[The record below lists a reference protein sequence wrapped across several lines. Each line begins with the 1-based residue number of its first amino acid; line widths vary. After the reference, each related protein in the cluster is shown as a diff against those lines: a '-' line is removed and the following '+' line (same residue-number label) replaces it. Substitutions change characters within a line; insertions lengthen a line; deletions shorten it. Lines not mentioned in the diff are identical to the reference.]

1 MRADRPVRNV
11 ASEVAASGLRSV
23 CIPAPRTD
31 EEWRA
36 LLAVVEPDRLGGL
49 LARAIR
55 EGEIELPPEQVA
67 DAAALHDRAMRW
79 CLRLERRMLGVAAE
93 LTDRGVPFRVL
104 KGLAVAHLDYEDP
117 ADRVF
122 RDMDLLVPSADLERT
137 VDILTGLGFLPTQVE
152 PRRGFQREFGKGR
165 STSAPDGVEVDVH
178 RTLAMGP
185 YAHLIGDVDL
195 WVDGAPFALGG
206 QMLIGLDHAW
216 RFVHACL
223 HLTLTGGDRLWIARD
238 VAQLHLSAGLD
249 GRRVLAIIEDHRL
262 TAAVASAIR
271 CSDHVI
277 GVTGPLSAW
286 ASDAGISSSEARL
299 LATYGPGRREAERAV
314 ASLAVLRGVRPRL
327 RLVRSLVLP
336 DAAFTRSHGVGRARW
351 SLDALRRFVPGRRR

>member
-1 MRADRPVRNV
+1 MMAEAPGRSV
-11 ASEVAASGLRSV
+11 AAEIAASGLRPV

-31 EEWRA
+31 EEWGA

-55 EGEIELPPEQVA
+55 EGEIELTPEQVA
-67 DAAALHDRAMRW
+67 DAGALHDRAMRW
-79 CLRLERRMLGVAAE
+79 CLRLERRMIGVAAE

-122 RDMDLLVPSADLERT
+122 RDIDLLVPSADLERSIE
-137 VDILTGLGFLPTQVE
+137 ILTGLGFLPTQVE

-165 STSAPDGVEVDVH
+165 STSAPDGVEFDVH

-195 WVDGAPFALGG
+195 WGDAAPFEVGGRVLPALN
-206 QMLIGLDHAW
+206 HAW

-223 HLTLTGGDRLWIARD
+223 HFTLTGGDRLWIARD
-238 VAQLHLSAGLD
+238 VAQLHCSAGFD
-249 GRRVLAIIEDHRL
+249 DRRVLAITEDHRL
-262 TAAVASAIR
+262 MAAVASAIR
-271 CSDHVI
+271 RSDHLI

-286 ASDAGISSSEARL
+286 SSEAGTSASEARL
-299 LATYGPGRREAERAV
+299 LATYGPGRSEAERAI

-351 SLDALRRFVPGRRR
+351 SSDALRRFVRGRWR